1 MSNQPNSGKPGRL
14 IMVCCGT
21 GCTANGGQDVYQAF
35 CNEIEGQEE
44 FEVVG
49 VKSTGCNGWCE
60 KGPLVKI
67 VPDDITYCGVKP
79 ADVKEI
85 VDRTLKEG
93 ELIKRLLYRD
103 PQSKKHL
110 KSHHD
115 TDFYRKQHKIA
126 LRNIGEIDPASIQDY
141 IGYHGYKALSKVVN
155 TMKPAQVIDEIIAAG
170 LRGRGGGGFP
180 TGIKWKTCASA
191 PGDTR
196 YIICNGDEGDPGA
209 FMDRSI
215 MEGDPHSI
223 IEGMIICA
231 YAINASRG
239 YIYVRD
245 EYDLAVHHL
254 GRAIEDARQAGYLGD
269 NIGDTSLH
277 FDIEIVRGGGAF
289 VCGEETALI
298 ASIEGRPGE
307 PHDKYIF
314 PAEKGLWGQP
324 TIINNVETWANIPY
338 ILLHGARHFASIGTE
353 GSKGTKVFSLVGKV
367 QNTGLVEVP
376 MGTTLREIV
385 FEIGGGVPGGRSFK
399 AVQTGGPSG
408 GCIPAQLLDLE
419 VDFDNL
425 TRAGSMMG
433 SGGIIVMDDHTCMV
447 EVARYYVQFLAGES
461 CGKCTPC
468 REGLR
473 AMLEILTRICAGQGS
488 MHDIE
493 LLEEISSTMQSASL
507 CALGKTAPNPVL
519 STLKYFRDEYLE
531 HIEKQRC
538 PAGVCRNI
546 TSFSIDPELCT
557 GCGLCTRN
565 CPVDAIQ
572 GEKKQAHSI
581 DNKACIRCGE
591 CFRNCKF
598 DAVKVE

>member
-93 ELIKRLLYRD
+93 ELIKGLLYRD

-141 IGYHGYKALSKVVN
+141 IGYHGYEALSKVIN
-155 TMKPAQVIDEIIAAG
+155 IMKPAQVIDEIIAAG

-269 NIGDTSLH
+269 NIGGTSLH

-519 STLKYFRDEYLE
+519 STLKYFRDEYRE